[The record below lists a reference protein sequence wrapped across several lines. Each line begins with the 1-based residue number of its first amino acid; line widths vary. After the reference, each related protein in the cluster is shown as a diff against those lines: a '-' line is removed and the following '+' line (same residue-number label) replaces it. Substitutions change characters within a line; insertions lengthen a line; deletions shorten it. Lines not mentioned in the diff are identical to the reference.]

1 MAKSVDDFN
10 KKRLRSSNVTVAISI
25 SLVLFFVGLFSLI
38 LINARKYSDHIKEQ
52 LIVSA
57 YFDESESSRVSEKLS
72 KLQKQAF
79 DSISKLYFVKNAT
92 FISKKEAVQNAKKS
106 LGINTDILFEDRI
119 FPASI
124 EISVKS
130 NYVNPES
137 INTITKELYKI
148 PGIKDVKSDIDL
160 TIEVY
165 NNLNKILTWILI
177 IAVIFLVIAILL
189 INSSI
194 RLKIFSK
201 RFTIKTMQLVGAQ
214 RNFILKPFVNEA
226 ILLGIVSS
234 AISLLFLLSGWYY
247 FTLKIGLEF
256 ISDSISFAV
265 LVIFIFSIGIIITV
279 ISTIFATWKFLK
291 TRVEDLYYS

>member
-1 MAKSVDDFN
+1 MARSVDDFN
-10 KKRLRSSNVTVAISI
+10 RKRLRSSNITVAVSI

-52 LIVSA
+52 LVVSA
-57 YFDESESSRVSEKLS
+57 YFDESGSTKISEKFN
-72 KLQKQAF
+72 KQQKQVF
-79 DSISKLYFVKNAT
+79 DSISKLYFVKSAT
-92 FISKKEAVQNAKKS
+92 FISKKNAVQKAKKS
-106 LGINTDILFEDRI
+106 LGINSDILFEEKI
-119 FPASI
+119 FPASV

-130 NYVNPES
+130 NYVNPKGIS
-137 INTITKELYKI
+137 TITKELYKI
-148 PGIKDVKSDIDL
+148 PGIKDVKSDVDL

-177 IAVIFLVIAILL
+177 AAVIFLIIAILL

-214 RNFILKPFVNEA
+214 KSFILKPFVNEA
-226 ILLGIVSS
+226 IGLGIVSS
-234 AISLLFLLSGWYY
+234 AISLIFLFSGWYY
-247 FTLKIGLEF
+247 FTLNIGLEF
-256 ISDSISFAV
+256 ISDSISFV
-265 LVIFIFSIGIIITV
+265 ILIIFIFSVGIIITV
-279 ISTIFATWKFLK
+279 LSTIFATWKFLK